1 MKKLINVVDEKYTLL
16 ELSFD

>member
-1 MKKLINVVDEKYTLL
+1 MKKLINVVDEKYTRL